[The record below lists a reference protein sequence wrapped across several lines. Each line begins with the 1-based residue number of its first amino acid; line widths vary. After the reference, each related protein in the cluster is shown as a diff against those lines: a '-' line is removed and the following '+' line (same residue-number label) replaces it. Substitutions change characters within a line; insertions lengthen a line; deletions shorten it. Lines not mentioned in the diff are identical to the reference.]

1 MIRLAQPSDAPQIA
15 ELFHRTVREVNA
27 AHYTPAQIQ
36 AWSGGKPEPEK
47 WLARLLSKR
56 TFVCERDGRVCG
68 FAEFEETG
76 HIDAVYVHAETQRQ
90 GVASLL
96 LSRVEA
102 EAELLGL
109 DRLFTEASITA
120 RPFFQ
125 ARGFS
130 VIEAQDVIYCGCT
143 FTNYRM
149 ERKRPNQAPSQGG
162 APLSRAADER

>member
-1 MIRLAQPSDAPQIA
+1 MIRLAQPSDATQMA

-36 AWSGGKPEPEK
+36 AWSGEKPEPEK
-47 WLARLLSKR
+47 WLTRLLSKR
-56 TFVCERDGRVCG
+56 TFVCEREGFVCG

-76 HIDAVYVHAETQRQ
+76 HIDAVYVHAECQRQ
-90 GVASLL
+90 GVASRLL
-96 LSRVEA
+96 RRIEA

-120 RPFFQ
+120 RPFVE
-125 ARGFS
+125 ARGFTM
-130 VIEAQDVIYCGCT
+130 IEAQEVQYRGCT

-149 ERKRPNQAPSQGG
+149 ERKRPNQPPDPTPPTRHG
-162 APLSRAADER
+162 LS